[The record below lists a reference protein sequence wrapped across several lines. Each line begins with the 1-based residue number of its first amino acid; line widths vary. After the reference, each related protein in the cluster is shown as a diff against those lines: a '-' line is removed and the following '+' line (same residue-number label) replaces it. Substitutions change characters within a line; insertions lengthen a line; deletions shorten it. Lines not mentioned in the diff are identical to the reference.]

1 MYLKKKE
8 TKNKRIDSQKR
19 NKTHTYIM
27 HMQKRKRM
35 LLRITFFQNKFNRE
49 HRVIANTFE
58 EKAMFVFIR
67 LLFHQFEWRFIR
79 TY

>member
-1 MYLKKKE
+1 
-8 TKNKRIDSQKR
+8 
-19 NKTHTYIM
+19 M
-27 HMQKRKRM
+27 HMQKRKRI